1 MSLRRVLPIL
11 GAAGA
16 GILAARA
23 ASGPT
28 LVRWPVAARVGVP
41 VVCGLAAAGAGAA
54 AAGLVAALLPGS
66 RRTPSRAAATIGA
79 VGGILAGGVVAA
91 GVAARGPVVRR
102 LIAEGA
108 GQEAAFA
115 LAPAD
120 PAVSGSIQSTV
131 PISSLGREG
140 ARFVWSTVPAEAIT
154 EVTGRPPVAAPIRV
168 FIGYSSA
175 PTVEERVALALD
187 ELHRTGALDRAHLL
201 IQAPAGS
208 GYANSTP
215 VEVLET
221 LSGGDCATV
230 VVGYG
235 LLPSFLSLR
244 RVPVAAQTQRL
255 LLEAISALV
264 AARPAA
270 SRPTLHLYGESLGAE
285 VQQAALPMGTAD
297 LDRVGITSAL
307 WVGTPGGGAAFRAT
321 LTEPAVVV
329 DRPAQLP
336 ASQEAGGVRAWFLEH
351 DGDPVVRFR
360 TDLLTRCPDWLAP
373 GQPRGRNVPEGM
385 RWRPGITWLQ
395 VGVDTLFATDIKPG
409 DFHSLG
415 HDYRAD
421 LGRVTAAAFALPAD
435 PPTVDRLEAYLR
447 RAEVAR
453 ASLIEGST
461 AAVG

>member
-1 MSLRRVLPIL
+1 MSLRRALPLI

-41 VVCGLAAAGAGAA
+41 ILCGLAAAGVGAA
-54 AAGLVAALLPGS
+54 AAGAVAAVLPGP
-66 RRTPSRAAATIGA
+66 RRTPSRTAAAVGA
-79 VGGILAGGVVAA
+79 IGGILAGGVIAA
-91 GVAARGPVVRR
+91 GVAARGPVIRR

-108 GQEAAFA
+108 GQETAFA
-115 LAPAD
+115 MPPAN
-120 PAVSGSIQSTV
+120 PSVSGSPPSAV
-131 PISSLGREG
+131 PISTLGREG
-140 ARFVWSTVPAEAIT
+140 ARFVWSATSTEAIA
-154 EVTGRPPVAAPIRV
+154 EVTGRPAVASPIRV
-168 FIGYSSA
+168 FVGYSSA
-175 PTVEERVALALD
+175 PSVEERVALALD

-221 LSGGDCATV
+221 LTGGDCATV
-230 VVGYG
+230 VIGYG

-264 AARPAA
+264 AGRPAGA
-270 SRPTLHLYGESLGAE
+270 RPTLHLYGESLGAE

-297 LDRVGITSAL
+297 LDHAGISSAL
-307 WVGTPGGGAAFRAT
+307 WVGTPGGGGEFRAT
-321 LTEPAVVV
+321 LTEPCVVV
-329 DRPAQLP
+329 DRPAQLEQIAP
-336 ASQEAGGVRAWFLEH
+336 GEPVRAWFLEH

-373 GQPRGRNVPEGM
+373 GEPRGRHVPEGM

-421 LGRVTAAAFALPAD
+421 LGRVTTSAFGLPAD
-435 PPTVDRLEAYLR
+435 PSTLERLESYLR

-453 ASLIEGST
+453 ASLIEGSG
-461 AAVG
+461 AVAG